1 MLKCV
6 TLFELFEM
14 TPVEMYL
21 KIVVLMNVVLNF
33 IRMILNFDIEI
44 HSELNCVNR
53 NRRDQVLW
61 LQR

>member
-1 MLKCV
+1 MMLKCV

-14 TPVEMYL
+14 TTVEMYL

-44 HSELNCVNR
+44 HPESNCAYR
-53 NRRDQVLW
+53 NRRDQVL
-61 LQR
+61 